1 MLDTIL
7 TAACSQK
14 DPTLRQTA
22 LLPLCAPAVSIERS
36 MVHGLLALSSLVVV
50 AAQALAIAVIA
61 PVASVEADTE
71 PGASASVATAGAPT
85 NATTAATDG
94 CRAPMVTR
102 EVFSAWADGLISRRI
117 GRSR

>member
-7 TAACSQK
+7 TAACSQE
-14 DPTLRQTA
+14 DPTHRQPV

-50 AAQALAIAVIA
+50 AAQTLASAVNA
-61 PVASVEADTE
+61 PVASVETDAE
-71 PGASASVATAGAPT
+71 PGATAAV
-85 NATTAATDG
+85 ATTAPTKATPDG

-102 EVFSAWADGLISRRI
+102 EAFSAWADGLISRRI